1 MLTTLYITGNGFELH
16 HGLKTEYQSFIAH
29 LRIHDRELHDLLHN
43 CFYTIEGKELWMD
56 FENDLS
62 HLDIEGVLDD
72 RIGYLPNTSDPDFRD
87 RDWHSFEVEIG
98 LFLAKLIPG
107 LIEALREFILRIH
120 FDSLDN
126 NRLLKLKK
134 ESIFLN
140 FNYTNTLETY
150 YAIPAEKIL
159 YIHGKAND
167 PKSNLILG
175 HGEDPSDLK
184 EEFQTDEIKP
194 PENLTTEEFNAWQD
208 NMSDNHNQF
217 YEQGKDSLLDYFLRS
232 SKPTEQRMSEEN
244 SFFDSLEN
252 IKEVFVLGHSLATVD
267 LPYFK
272 KIIESI
278 NNKAIF
284 WTVTYFQDEDRDTHF
299 RQLTSIGVQEKSIR
313 FVKMN
318 ALPKDNDC

>member
-1 MLTTLYITGNGFELH
+1 
-16 HGLKTEYQSFIAH
+16 
-29 LRIHDRELHDLLHN
+29 
-43 CFYTIEGKELWMD
+43 
-56 FENDLS
+56 
-62 HLDIEGVLDD
+62 
-72 RIGYLPNTSDPDFRD
+72 
-87 RDWHSFEVEIG
+87 
-98 LFLAKLIPG
+98 
-107 LIEALREFILRIH
+107 
-120 FDSLDN
+120 
-126 NRLLKLKK
+126 
-134 ESIFLN
+134 
-140 FNYTNTLETY
+140 
-150 YAIPAEKIL
+150 
-159 YIHGKAND
+159 
-167 PKSNLILG
+167 
-175 HGEDPSDLK
+175 
-184 EEFQTDEIKP
+184 
-194 PENLTTEEFNAWQD
+194 
-208 NMSDNHNQF
+208 MSDNHNQF

-232 SKPTEQRMSEEN
+232 SKPTEQRISEEN